1 MIITV
6 LFYIF
11 VAVTVIQLCYYI
23 SFIPFLLHKTTKK
36 PLNECLPISV
46 IVCAK
51 NEVINLNKLVPLLLE
66 QDYSH
71 YELVLINDASNDE
84 TLEVMKKF
92 KENDSRI
99 TIVNVQNNEAFW
111 GNKKYALTLG
121 IKAANHEQLLF
132 TDADCIPASKNWI
145 QEMSVLFSESKSIVI
160 GYGAYLSK
168 KHSFVNL
175 LVRFETLLSAIQYF
189 SYAKL
194 NTPYMAVGRNLAYT
208 KSEFFRVNGF
218 INHMQIRSGDDDLFI
233 RDAATSSNT
242 IIALAPNSFTF
253 SEAPT
258 SLKKW
263 FRQKRRHV
271 TTASHYTYKHQFFL
285 GLFYSSKLLF
295 FLLAPFV
302 LVCKP
307 DVITISTA
315 VSYVVFTYL
324 IVGFSAKQLKETSLL
339 YFLPFL
345 ELFLVLFQFVIFI
358 TNSISKPTHWK

>member
-1 MIITV
+1 
-6 LFYIF
+6 
-11 VAVTVIQLCYYI
+11 
-23 SFIPFLLHKTTKK
+23 
-36 PLNECLPISV
+36 
-46 IVCAK
+46 
-51 NEVINLNKLVPLLLE
+51 
-66 QDYSH
+66 
-71 YELVLINDASNDE
+71 
-84 TLEVMKKF
+84 
-92 KENDSRI
+92 
-99 TIVNVQNNEAFW
+99 
-111 GNKKYALTLG
+111 
-121 IKAANHEQLLF
+121 
-132 TDADCIPASKNWI
+132 
-145 QEMSVLFSESKSIVI
+145 
-160 GYGAYLSK
+160 
-168 KHSFVNL
+168 
-175 LVRFETLLSAIQYF
+175 
-189 SYAKL
+189 
-194 NTPYMAVGRNLAYT
+194 MAVGRNLAYT

-242 IIALAPNSFTF
+242 TIALAPNSFTF

-295 FLLAPFV
+295 FLLVPFV

-324 IVGFSAKQLKETSLL
+324 IVGFSAKKLKETSLL

>member
-51 NEVINLNKLVPLLLE
+51 NEVINLKKLVPLLLE
-66 QDYSH
+66 QHYNH

-84 TLEVMKKF
+84 TLRVMKKF

-99 TIVNVQNNEAFW
+99 TVVNVQNNEAFW

-121 IKAANHEQLLF
+121 IKAATHEQLLF

-145 QEMSVLFSESKSIVI
+145 KEMSVLFSESKSIVI
-160 GYGAYLSK
+160 GYGAYQSK

-194 NTPYMAVGRNLAYT
+194 KAPYMAVGRNLAYT

-242 IIALAPNSFTF
+242 TIALAPNSFTF

-271 TTASHYTYKHQFFL
+271 TTASHYKYKHQFFL

-302 LVCKP
+302 LAYKL
-307 DVITISTA
+307 DIITGSLA

-324 IVGFSAKQLKETSLL
+324 IVGFSAKKLKETSLL

>member
-1 MIITV
+1 
-6 LFYIF
+6 
-11 VAVTVIQLCYYI
+11 
-23 SFIPFLLHKTTKK
+23 
-36 PLNECLPISV
+36 
-46 IVCAK
+46 
-51 NEVINLNKLVPLLLE
+51 
-66 QDYSH
+66 
-71 YELVLINDASNDE
+71 
-84 TLEVMKKF
+84 
-92 KENDSRI
+92 
-99 TIVNVQNNEAFW
+99 
-111 GNKKYALTLG
+111 
-121 IKAANHEQLLF
+121 
-132 TDADCIPASKNWI
+132 
-145 QEMSVLFSESKSIVI
+145 MSVLFSESKSIVI

-194 NTPYMAVGRNLAYT
+194 NRPYMAVGRNLAYT

-242 IIALAPNSFTF
+242 TIALAPNSFTF

-271 TTASHYTYKHQFFL
+271 TTASHYKYKHQFFL

-295 FLLAPFV
+295 FLLVPFV

-307 DVITISTA
+307 DVITICTA

-324 IVGFSAKQLKETSLL
+324 IVGFSAKKLKETSLL

>member
-1 MIITV
+1 
-6 LFYIF
+6 
-11 VAVTVIQLCYYI
+11 
-23 SFIPFLLHKTTKK
+23 
-36 PLNECLPISV
+36 
-46 IVCAK
+46 
-51 NEVINLNKLVPLLLE
+51 
-66 QDYSH
+66 
-71 YELVLINDASNDE
+71 
-84 TLEVMKKF
+84 
-92 KENDSRI
+92 
-99 TIVNVQNNEAFW
+99 
-111 GNKKYALTLG
+111 
-121 IKAANHEQLLF
+121 
-132 TDADCIPASKNWI
+132 
-145 QEMSVLFSESKSIVI
+145 
-160 GYGAYLSK
+160 
-168 KHSFVNL
+168 
-175 LVRFETLLSAIQYF
+175 LLSAIQYF

-194 NTPYMAVGRNLAYT
+194 KAPYMAVGRNLAYT

-242 IIALAPNSFTF
+242 TIALDPDSFTF

-295 FLLAPFV
+295 FLLVPFV
-302 LVCKP
+302 LVYKL
-307 DVITISTA
+307 DIITGSLA
-315 VSYVVFTYL
+315 ASYVVFTYL
-324 IVGFSAKQLKETSLL
+324 IVGFSAKKLKETSLL

>member
-99 TIVNVQNNEAFW
+99 TVVNVQNNEAFW

-121 IKAANHEQLLF
+121 IKAASHEQLLF

-194 NTPYMAVGRNLAYT
+194 N
-208 KSEFFRVNGF
+208 S
-218 INHMQIRSGDDDLFI
+218 
-233 RDAATSSNT
+233 T
-242 IIALAPNSFTF
+242 IYGCWKKF
-253 SEAPT
+253 S
-258 SLKKW
+258 LYKK
-263 FRQKRRHV
+263 
-271 TTASHYTYKHQFFL
+271 
-285 GLFYSSKLLF
+285 
-295 FLLAPFV
+295 
-302 LVCKP
+302 
-307 DVITISTA
+307 
-315 VSYVVFTYL
+315 
-324 IVGFSAKQLKETSLL
+324 
-339 YFLPFL
+339 
-345 ELFLVLFQFVIFI
+345 
-358 TNSISKPTHWK
+358 

>member
-23 SFIPFLLHKTTKK
+23 SFIPFLLHKATKK
-36 PLNECLPISV
+36 SLDECLPVSV

-145 QEMSVLFSESKSIVI
+145 QEMSALFSESKSIVI

-194 NTPYMAVGRNLAYT
+194 NTAYMAVGRNLAYT

-242 IIALAPNSFTF
+242 TIALAPNSFTF
-253 SEAPT
+253 SEAPS

-295 FLLAPFV
+295 FLLVPFA

-307 DVITISTA
+307 DAITISTA

-324 IVGFSAKQLKETSLL
+324 IIGFSAKKLKETSLL